1 MKKVLLTFLA
11 AFMAVV
17 AYAQVDTVK
26 FIPGKEGIYELK
38 VDTVKYPYL
47 ADKEVSWFAGF
58 PEVTTTFNPKDGS
71 ASVEKTV
78 CATPISKDQITT
90 IKGRSFMH
98 LDKVPVDWFAQAT
111 FEGAPHPRTITIF
124 YVHKIVTKS
133 VEDEYGNWYE
143 RSDFD
148 SFICDTVGVLH
159 ILKKLE
165 KKSIKNVVINGSA
178 KESTF
183 KVQEGDTVK
192 VEFNLKKHNTDSLD
206 VQMYGISDG
215 EQLITHSIFDTLEF
229 VPEKTYTNLI
239 PVISNDMGDYEVDS
253 RKFSVTVYPK
263 FKVTGITY
271 TKSQN
276 GITNIVES
284 PDSLNAQV
292 IATKG
297 DSVQLVINT
306 NIEEASLFDGKVPTY
321 NWNKDGKNLSS
332 NIINKGDT
340 LIIPS
345 YTKEDVGL
353 YNCLVAY
360 DNKVTTVTF
369 NLSYNSPTAN
379 DVVTTSNILVSKD
392 ASHLTIKNASN
403 KEIKVYNISG
413 KLILN
418 KYIST
423 DYVSLVVPNE
433 IIIVK
438 VDNQTF
444 KLK

>member
-1 MKKVLLTFLA
+1 MV
-11 AFMAVV
+11 MAVFMT
-17 AYAQVDTVK
+17 AMSYAQVDTVK
-26 FIPGKEGIYELK
+26 FIPGKEGVYELK

-47 ADKEVSWFAGF
+47 AGKEVSWFAGF
-58 PEVTTTFNPKDGS
+58 PEVTTTFNPTSKP
-71 ASVEKTV
+71 EIKTV

-90 IKGRSFMH
+90 IKGHSFLH
-98 LDKVPVDWFAQAT
+98 LDAVPTDWFAQAT

-148 SFICDTVGVLH
+148 SFTCDTVGVLH
-159 ILKKLE
+159 ILKELNSF
-165 KKSIKNVVINGSA
+165 SIANIEINGSVA
-178 KESTF
+178 ENTF

-192 VEFNLKKHNTDSLD
+192 VKFNLNKDHADSLD

-215 EQLITHSIFDTLEF
+215 EKLITHSIFNTLEF
-229 VPEKTYTNLI
+229 VPEESYTSLI
-239 PVISNDMGDYEVDS
+239 PVISNNMGDYEVNS
-253 RKFSVTVYPK
+253 REFNVTVYPK
-263 FKVTGITY
+263 FKVEGVTY

-284 PDSLNAQV
+284 PDSLSAQV

-321 NWNKDGKNLSS
+321 NWNKDGKNLSEG
-332 NIINKGDT
+332 IINNGDT
-340 LIIPS
+340 LIIPN
-345 YTKEDVGL
+345 YNKEYSGV

-369 NLSYNSPTAN
+369 NLSYDSPTAN
-379 DVVTTSNILVSKD
+379 EQLNLSDAFVASSNGSIVCNNVSQ
-392 ASHLTIKNASN
+392 
-403 KEIKVYNISG
+403 KEVKVINYLGSVVYN
-413 KLILN
+413 K
-418 KYIST
+418 IST
-423 DYVSLVVPNE
+423 SSRLE
-433 IIIVK
+433 VK
-438 VDNQTF
+438 VNPGIYIVSIEGVIY
-444 KLK
+444 KIRVK